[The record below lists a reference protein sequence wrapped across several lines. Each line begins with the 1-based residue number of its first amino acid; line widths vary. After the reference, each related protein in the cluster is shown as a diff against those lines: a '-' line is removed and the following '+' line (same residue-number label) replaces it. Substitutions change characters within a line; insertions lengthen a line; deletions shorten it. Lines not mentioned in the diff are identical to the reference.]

1 MSNVIL
7 NFFIIQ
13 NYLKVNHWQ
22 TSSYATHIAIGN
34 LYDALNLLIDQFIET
49 LQGKIG
55 KHIQFKNPEKI
66 EISNQSD
73 NDVKR
78 LITICIKWI
87 ESELPKILLRDEKIV
102 MSSDLKNIA
111 DEMVGELNKALFLL
125 TLN

>member
-1 MSNVIL
+1 MSNVVL

-13 NYLKVNHWQ
+13 NYLKINHWQ
-22 TSSYATHIAIGN
+22 TSSYATHVAIGN

-49 LQGKIG
+49 LQGKMT

-78 LITICIKWI
+78 LITICIRWI
-87 ESELPKILLRDEKIV
+87 ENELPKILLRDEKIV

-111 DEMVGELNKALFLL
+111 DEMVGELNKTLFLL